1 MFDLGVRESGPRAT
15 PCGQTGDA
23 GDDDGGVAGGG
34 GDSAR
39 RSRQYLIT
47 RRGTTTTT
55 TTTAPEATAAAT
67 TTTTTTTTAATRQ
80 NGDPCLFLP
89 PDSFLLFFFFLPL
102 CFLFA
107 SLFFLLRHCTRF
119 GFFVSGFSL
128 IFFFLMDFIFAPS
141 RWPAMAFLLFSSLVK
156 AVYRVLP
163 SFS

>member
-55 TTTAPEATAAAT
+55 TTTTAPEATST

-89 PDSFLLFFFFLPL
+89 PDSFLLLF
-102 CFLFA
+102 FA
-107 SLFFLLRHCTRF
+107 SLFSFCFTFFLLRHCTRF